1 MYFAFKQ
8 IWKNLLQNHIKEKT
22 QIRIHSKTFLICQT
36 VDKTDCVRRNKTKL
50 QLQYSSHKIRKTNPN
65 SCIKYQSFHASI
77 LPLHASWRKKSSRK
91 WPATLILKKR
101 TKSVRHFQA
110 QIDRTFRQVDRTYR
124 HVNNALIKID
134 MTLGQVDMTSR
145 QVNRTF
151 RQEDKTLILLAG
163 RHDTYTGRQ
172 DVRTG

>member
-1 MYFAFKQ
+1 LPNDLRK
-8 IWKNLLQNHIKEKT
+8 KTNLLQNHIKEKT

-36 VDKTDCVRRNKTKL
+36 VDKTDCERRNKTKL

-101 TKSVRHFQA
+101 TKSVRHFPA
-110 QIDRTFRQVDRTYR
+110 LNFYFSFLLERWNPVLKIRSDPNFTCQIF
-124 HVNNALIKID
+124 
-134 MTLGQVDMTSR
+134 
-145 QVNRTF
+145 
-151 RQEDKTLILLAG
+151 
-163 RHDTYTGRQ
+163 
-172 DVRTG
+172 